1 MNLFCM
7 SLQNELFK
15 LRKRRKYLVFF
26 VIGAAICVA
35 SGLKIFIANLIAG
48 GTVSRASILGGL
60 TTADLPFFLMAFL
73 PLIAIMASCDL
84 FVGEGSDRTIRFS
97 LMRPVGKGKLF
108 FAKASAV
115 FLLCAINLAM
125 MFVVTA
131 VTQIAMGGTTR
142 GIGTGLLSCLLDLI
156 PLAVLVLFFCMVNQ
170 FFRGTTLTTVLCIVL
185 YIGLL
190 ALGTYVSAAGGILF
204 TGYLRWHNLWIG
216 TTLPFFAMISRI
228 GILAGYGLIF
238 ACCGYL
244 LFERKE
250 V

>member
-1 MNLFCM
+1 MNLFCA

-35 SGLKIFIANLIAG
+35 SGLKILIANLITEG
-48 GTVSRASILGGL
+48 GVSRAAILGGL
-60 TTADLPFFLMAFL
+60 TTADLPFFLMIFL

-84 FVGEGSDRTIRFS
+84 FVGEGADHTIRFS

-108 FAKASAV
+108 FTKAFAA
-115 FLLCAINLAM
+115 FLLCAMNLAM
-125 MFVVTA
+125 VFVVTA
-131 VTQIAMGGTTR
+131 VTQIAMGGTVR
-142 GIGTGLLSCLLDLI
+142 GIGTGFLACLLDLI

-170 FFRGTTLTTVLCIVL
+170 FFRGATLTAVLCIVL
-185 YIGLL
+185 YIGLM
-190 ALGTYVSAAGGILF
+190 ALGTYVSAAGGLLF
-204 TGYLRWHNLWIG
+204 TGYLKWHNLWIG

-228 GILAGYGLIF
+228 GILAGCALVF

-244 LFERKE
+244 LFDRKE